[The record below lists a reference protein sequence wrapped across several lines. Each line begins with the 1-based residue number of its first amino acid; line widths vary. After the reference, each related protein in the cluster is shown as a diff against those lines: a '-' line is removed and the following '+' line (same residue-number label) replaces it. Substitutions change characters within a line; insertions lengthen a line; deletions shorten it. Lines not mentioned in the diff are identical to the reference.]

1 MEKASSWWII
11 ATYAVITFGELC
23 LSPMGLSMVSKMAP
37 ARIAGLMMGGWQLA
51 TALGNK
57 LSGILAK
64 LWDTYD
70 DKSHF
75 FWVNFVLLAAAALV
89 LLAMLRWLNR
99 IFKEQGIH

>member
-1 MEKASSWWII
+1 MSTEVLLNPILKHFANALVVAWQ
-11 ATYAVITFGELC
+11 A
-23 LSPMGLSMVSKMAP
+23 MA
-37 ARIAGLMMGGWQLA
+37 AGNGWQLA